1 MPYAVAL
8 RARSLFIVNA
18 ANAMLMRS
26 MKDTTSARNRNQMSR
41 RKTLR
46 NVLVSVRVSLLDR
59 IVALIAPSQLSA
71 PPVRRIASAAQVSPH
86 QCVRKIRFGLPE
98 SVQHGLF
105 YAGLTDSVARTE
117 GIYKH
122 ATRPKRDSK
131 SHDYGRQSRKA
142 G

>member
-46 NVLVSVRVSLLDR
+46 NVLLSARLSAVVLDCT
-59 IVALIAPSQLSA
+59 VALIAPSHPVA
-71 PPVRRIASAAQVSPH
+71 PRVARFAAAAEFSPH
-86 QCVRKIRFGLPE
+86 RRL
-98 SVQHGLF
+98 
-105 YAGLTDSVARTE
+105 
-117 GIYKH
+117 
-122 ATRPKRDSK
+122 
-131 SHDYGRQSRKA
+131 RKA
-142 G
+142 SICFLLVAGTL

>member
-46 NVLVSVRVSLLDR
+46 NVLLSVRVSLPDC
-59 IVALIAPSQLSA
+59 IVALIAPSSWVHR
-71 PPVRRIASAAQVSPH
+71 PYRRIASAAQVSPH
-86 QCVRKIRFGLPE
+86 QRVRKIRFGLLE
-98 SVQHGLF
+98 SVPHGLF
-105 YAGLTDSVARTE
+105 YAMLTD
-117 GIYKH
+117 
-122 ATRPKRDSK
+122 
-131 SHDYGRQSRKA
+131 
-142 G
+142 